1 MLRCLIVVKR
11 VNDKS
16 CMRSSG
22 GAAETMD
29 DTKKFI
35 QRYVD
40 KVVNIIY
47 EKGYKNMKGILEYAS

>member
-1 MLRCLIVVKR
+1 MLRCLIIVKR

-47 EKGYKNMKGILEYAS
+47 EKGYKQIRPH